1 MRVRAYGGTSM
12 FRFVSFHSP
21 RCPEKIAPP
30 PLSRENRLHSLS
42 PLSRE
47 NGLHSPCGRD
57 DRLHPL
63 PLSRENRLHSPR
75 CQRKSVTLPLSE
87 KMSYTLPVDERK
99 SVTLSPLS
107 AKIGYTPPVARENG
121 LNSPR

>member
-21 RCPEKIAPP
+21 RCPEKIAPS

-57 DRLHPL
+57 DRLHPSRCREKIGYIL
-63 PLSRENRLHSPR
+63 PVVRENRLHSPY
-75 CQRKSVTLPLSE
+75 QRK
-87 KMSYTLPVDERK
+87 
-99 SVTLSPLS
+99 
-107 AKIGYTPPVARENG
+107 
-121 LNSPR
+121 